1 VTRRL
6 DRAAARVPPP
16 APVRVVHLGLGGFHR
31 SHQAWYTMADPE
43 WGIAAYTFR
52 AAALPR
58 ALTEQ
63 DGLYTLLV
71 RGERDTAQIVSS
83 ISRAHPGADRDQWL
97 ADVANPEVAVL
108 TLTVTESAYQPA
120 RPGEDSAVARLVAG
134 LRYRWRT
141 GGPPLAVVPCDNVPG
156 NGAVLRRVVNATA
169 SDTADD
175 LDPAFPAWLAG
186 AVSFV
191 DTVVDRITPAS
202 TDTDRATASA
212 LIGREDAAPVVAEP
226 FTEWLLAGDFPAG
239 RPEWERCGAA
249 VVDDVRAYQQRKLWL
264 LNGAHTLLAYG
275 GLARGLGTIAEA
287 VADPELSALMETWW
301 DVAAPHTGVPAAQ
314 LTEYRQRLRG
324 RFAAPGIRHQ
334 LAQIAV
340 DGSAK
345 IPARILPVLRRERS
359 LGRPSAHSAA
369 AVLAGWLEYLRGPAV
384 RDARAAELV
393 PLATGPDAV
402 AAVLAALDPEL
413 AQNTELLHAVR
424 EATHDLSRRLATR

>member
-1 VTRRL
+1 MTRRL

-52 AAALPR
+52 SAALPR

-108 TLTVTESAYQPA
+108 TLTVTESAYQPG

-141 GGPPLAVVPCDNVPG
+141 GGPPLAVVPCDNVPD
-156 NGAVLRRVVNATA
+156 NGAVLRRLVNTTA
-169 SDTADD
+169 SD
-175 LDPAFPAWLAG
+175 DPDSAFPAWLAG

-212 LIGREDAAPVVAEP
+212 LTGREDAAPVVAEP

-239 RPEWERCGAA
+239 RPEWERGGAA

-301 DVAAPHTGVPAAQ
+301 DVAAPHTGVAAEQ
-314 LTEYRQRLRG
+314 LTEYRQRLRA
-324 RFAAPGIRHQ
+324 RFAAAGIRHQ
-334 LAQIAV
+334 LRQIAA

-359 LGRPSAHSAA
+359 FGRPPAHSVV
-369 AVLAGWLEYLRGPAV
+369 AVLAGWLEYLRGPEV
-384 RDARAAELV
+384 RDARAAELI
-393 PLATGPDAV
+393 PLATGPDAA
-402 AAVLAALDPEL
+402 AAVLGALDREL
-413 AQNTELLHAVR
+413 AQDTGLLRLVR
-424 EATHDLSRRLATR
+424 EAADDLSRRNAPR